1 MIPLKKFYLAAAGL
15 GLALGG
21 CSNEGDLDVSSGV
34 GVNVVRSGCPIV
46 AVPVGLGDITTF
58 RTAASQ
64 NFADLDVVADITNVR
79 GSCNDSGGKIFS
91 QVDFDVQ
98 ARRYDTAQARQV
110 TLPYFSVVTQGGS
123 AVVAKRVGE
132 VTLTF
137 AAGQERAAT
146 RASASAY
153 VDAAAATLPEDIRKR
168 ITRVR
173 KAGDADAALDPLS
186 QPDVRAAI
194 ARATFE
200 HLVGFQLSEDQLRY
214 NVTR

>member
-1 MIPLKKFYLAAAGL
+1 MKKFLLAATGL
-15 GLALGG
+15 VLALGG
-21 CSNEGDLDVSSGV
+21 CSKQGDLDLSSGV

-46 AVPVGLGDITTF
+46 GVPQGLGDITTF
-58 RTAASQ
+58 RTAGSQ
-64 NFADLDVVADITNVR
+64 NFSDLDVVADITNVR
-79 GSCNDSGGKIFS
+79 GSCNDSDAKIYS

-98 ARRYDTAQARQV
+98 ARRYDTREARQV

-132 VTLTF
+132 VTLNF
-137 AAGQERAAT
+137 AAGQERASA

-153 VDAAAATLPEDIRKR
+153 VNASAARLPDDIRQQ
-168 ITRVR
+168 ITRPR
-173 KAGDADAALDPLS
+173 KAGDADAAIDPLS
-186 QPDVRAAI
+186 KPEVRAAI

-200 HLVGFQLSEDQLRY
+200 HLVGFQLSEEQLRY

>member
-1 MIPLKKFYLAAAGL
+1 MKKFLLAATGL
-15 GLALGG
+15 ALALGG
-21 CSNEGDLDVSSGV
+21 CSKQGDLDLSSGV

-46 AVPVGLGDITTF
+46 GVPQGLGDITTF
-58 RTAASQ
+58 RAGGSQ
-64 NFADLDVVADITNVR
+64 NFSDLDVVAGITNVR
-79 GSCNDSGGKIFS
+79 GSCNDSGEKIYS

-98 ARRYDTAQARQV
+98 ARRYDTREARQL

-137 AAGQERAAT
+137 AAGQERASA

-153 VDAAAATLPEDIRKR
+153 VNASAARLPDDIRQQ
-168 ITRVR
+168 ITRPR
-173 KAGDADAALDPLS
+173 KAGDADAAVDPLS

-200 HLVGFQLSEDQLRY
+200 HLVGFQLSEEQLRY

>member
-1 MIPLKKFYLAAAGL
+1 MKKFLLATTGL
-15 GLALGG
+15 ALALGG
-21 CSNEGDLDVSSGV
+21 CSKQGDLDLSSGV

-46 AVPVGLGDITTF
+46 GVPEGLGDITTF
-58 RTAASQ
+58 RTAGSQ
-64 NFADLDVVADITNVR
+64 NFSDLDLVANITNVR
-79 GSCNDSGGKIFS
+79 GSCNDSGAKIFS

-98 ARRYDTAQARQV
+98 ARRYDTREARSIS
-110 TLPYFSVVTQGGS
+110 LPYFSVVTQGGS

-132 VTLTF
+132 VTLSF
-137 AAGQERAAT
+137 AAGQERAST

-153 VDAAAATLPEDIRKR
+153 VDAAAASLPDDIRQR
-168 ITRVR
+168 ITKPR
-173 KAGDADAALDPLS
+173 KAGDVDAALDPLA

-200 HLVGFQLSEDQLRY
+200 HLVGFQLTEDQLRY

>member
-1 MIPLKKFYLAAAGL
+1 MKNFLFAAAGL
-15 GLALGG
+15 ALALGG
-21 CSNEGDLDVSSGV
+21 CSSEGDLDLSSGV

-46 AVPVGLGDITTF
+46 GVPEGLGDITTF
-58 RTAASQ
+58 RTAGSQ
-64 NFADLDVVADITNVR
+64 NFSDLDVVADITNVR
-79 GSCNDSGGKIFS
+79 GSCNDSAGKIYS

-98 ARRYDTAQARQV
+98 ARRYDTRAARQV

-123 AVVAKRVGE
+123 AVVAKRVGD
-132 VTLTF
+132 VTINF
-137 AAGQERAAT
+137 AAGQERASA
-146 RASASAY
+146 RASATAY
-153 VDAAAATLPEDIRKR
+153 VDAAAASLPDDIRQR
-168 ITRVR
+168 ITRPR
-173 KAGDADAALDPLS
+173 KAGDADAAIDPLA